1 MQSFFVSNTIQLVI
15 YSKKNDI
22 LTYQLLGA
30 TKSFIKIPYLIEG
43 MLHGLF
49 GAFISIMLL
58 LLLYNFIDYYLSTV
72 LILRNLNFNEIIFL
86 NVILGMFLG
95 FLGSSKA
102 LSYTLKININNRE
115 CYMSKKNNSKK
126 KKN

>member
-1 MQSFFVSNTIQLVI
+1 MTFIFIVSFFILLIAIFFVSNTIQLVI

-43 MLHGLF
+43 MLHGLL
-49 GAFISIMLL
+49 GASISIILL
-58 LLLYNFIDYYLSTV
+58 LLVYNFIDYYLSTV
-72 LILRNLNFNEIIFL
+72 LMLRNLNFNEIILL

-102 LSYTLKININNRE
+102 LS
-115 CYMSKKNNSKK
+115 S
-126 KKN
+126 